1 MKKMKYTV
9 VFFLFFQN
17 WMKKMKVNIFNS
29 KITERPN
36 NKSIVKGPKRKNKY
50 LGDQNKTNKLS

>member
-1 MKKMKYTV
+1 MKYTV

-29 KITERPN
+29 KITERTN